1 MKTTT
6 ILSNGL
12 TVITNK
18 KEEANSSIL
27 SYWVKAGGDNE
38 KNYPYGIAH
47 FIEHNLFNGT
57 KTRTKE
63 QIQKEIY
70 AVGGEFNASTSG
82 HMTNY
87 YTVLPK
93 EDWKLGVDVLTDML
107 FNSLLTDEMLEKEKK
122 IVIQEIHRSDDDFN
136 SFRPLMKAMRKNR
149 PELESVLGTVDSVNS
164 IQREDVLRFMNE
176 FYQPKN
182 MAFIV
187 TGNVNHEELCE
198 LLEQLVPAKEDEE
211 IKRPELFT
219 QEDFN
224 TEEIVLE
231 QDINQTHY
239 RFAMYGPGP
248 NNNDRYAVKVLT
260 QVLGGGMD
268 SRLFQKIREE
278 KGMAYAVSLA
288 DTVMN
293 DFGLIYGYVGTTPEN
308 IEIVKQLISDE
319 FNDVKQNSITEE
331 ELKHTKTFLKGRSAI
346 NRDDKDYEHS
356 LTGTS
361 FLFGKEVTI
370 EEYRE
375 LIDAITLEDIKR
387 VANKYF
393 KEDKM
398 IKYFVQPK
406 K

>member
-1 MKTTT
+1 MKQTT

-18 KEEANSSIL
+18 KEEANASIL

-57 KTRTKE
+57 TTRTKDE
-63 QIQKEIY
+63 IQKEIY
-70 AVGGEFNASTSG
+70 AVGGEFNASTNS

-93 EDWKLGVDVLTDML
+93 EDWKLGVDILTDMM

-122 IVIQEIHRSDDDFN
+122 IVIQEIHRSDDDYN
-136 SFRPLMKAMRKNR
+136 SFRPVMKAIRKNR
-149 PELESVLGTVDSVNS
+149 PELESVLGTVESVSS
-164 IQREDVLRFMNE
+164 IQRDDVLRFMSE

-198 LLEQLVPAKEDEE
+198 LLEKIVPIKEDVE
-211 IKRPELFT
+211 ISRSEPFT

-224 TEEIVLE
+224 VEEIILE
-231 QDINQTHY
+231 KDSNQTHY
-239 RFAMYGPGP
+239 RFAMYGPAHD
-248 NNNDRYAVKVLT
+248 NNDRYAVKVLT

-278 KGMAYAVSLA
+278 KGMAYAVVLT
-288 DTVMN
+288 DTVIS

-308 IEIVKQLISDE
+308 IEDVKQLISDE
-319 FNDVKQNSITEE
+319 FNDIKQNSITEE

-346 NRDDKDYEHS
+346 SRDDKDYEHS

-361 FLFGKEVTI
+361 FLYGKEVSI
-370 EEYRE
+370 EEYRKF
-375 LIDAITLEDIKR
+375 IDAITLEDIKR
-387 VANKYF
+387 VANQYLD
-393 KEDKM
+393 EDKM
-398 IKYFVQPK
+398 LQYFVQPK
-406 K
+406 N